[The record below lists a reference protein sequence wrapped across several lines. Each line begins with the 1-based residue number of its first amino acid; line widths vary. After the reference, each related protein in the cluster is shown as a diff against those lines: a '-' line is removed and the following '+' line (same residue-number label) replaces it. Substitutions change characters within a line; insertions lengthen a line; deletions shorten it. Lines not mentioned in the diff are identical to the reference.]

1 MAKERKKHWNKYG
14 KNRKLRQTEE
24 ERQIAELLDQ
34 ADEQDLLR
42 ISAIHS
48 TVSLPLP
55 NRERLAW
62 SVIDRAELAD
72 EEELERRKKFNQ
84 MLRRKKIIRAVA
96 GFGFVAVILLVLALC
111 GVFDR
116 FDLPAYET
124 YYVESGCSFQGEEP
138 KANLPKDRAVCFPSF
153 AQEPQ
158 VDQER
163 RDNTVYHALA
173 EYCSANDYAVGEY
186 QIQNRDY
193 AVIGE
198 DIYLVCDVLG
208 ECMDYRKKAGK
219 KTWKDLGY
227 RDVHMAPDTGK
238 LYQMASVPGELPK
251 DVQPGDLLCLGGK
264 MISID
269 ENMPAN
275 VYLVYMTLYIKLE
288 ERNVKIEK

>member
-1 MAKERKKHWNKYG
+1 MVKERKEHWNKHG

-24 ERQIAELLDQ
+24 ERQIADLLDQ

-55 NRERLAW
+55 NQERLAW

-84 MLRRKKIIRAVA
+84 MLRWKKIIRVMA
-96 GFGFVAVILLVLALC
+96 GCVIVAVILLVLALC

-116 FDLPAYET
+116 FDLPTYET
-124 YYVESGCSFQGEEP
+124 YYVVSGCSFQGEEP
-138 KANLPKDRAVCFPSF
+138 KANLPKDRAVGFPSLT
-153 AQEPQ
+153 QEPH
-158 VDQER
+158 VDREK
-163 RDNTVYHALA
+163 RDNTVYRALA
-173 EYCSANDYAVGEY
+173 EYCSANEYAVGEY
-186 QIQNRDY
+186 RIHNRDY
-193 AVIGE
+193 AVIGN

-208 ECMDYRKKAGK
+208 ECMDYQKKVGK

-227 RDVHMAPDTGK
+227 RNVSMAPDTGK
-238 LYQMASVPGELPK
+238 LYQMAPAPGELPK
-251 DVQPGDLLCLGGK
+251 DVQSGDLISFGRG

-275 VYLVYMTLYIKLE
+275 VYLVYMTLYMKL
-288 ERNVKIEK
+288 

>member
-1 MAKERKKHWNKYG
+1 MVKERKEHWNKHG

-24 ERQIAELLDQ
+24 ERQIADLLDQ

-55 NRERLAW
+55 NQERLAW

-84 MLRRKKIIRAVA
+84 MLRRKKIIRVMA
-96 GFGFVAVILLVLALC
+96 GCGIVAVILLVLALC

-116 FDLPAYET
+116 FDLPTYET
-124 YYVESGCSFQGEEP
+124 YYVVSGCSFQGEEP
-138 KANLPKDRAVCFPSF
+138 KANLPKDRAVGFPSLT
-153 AQEPQ
+153 QEPH
-158 VDQER
+158 VDREK
-163 RDNTVYHALA
+163 RDNTVYRALA
-173 EYCSANDYAVGEY
+173 EYCSANEYAVGEY
-186 QIQNRDY
+186 RIHNRDY
-193 AVIGE
+193 AVIGN

-208 ECMDYRKKAGK
+208 ECMDYQKKVGK

-227 RDVHMAPDTGK
+227 RNVSMAPDTGK
-238 LYQMASVPGELPK
+238 LYQMAPAPGELPK
-251 DVQPGDLLCLGGK
+251 DVQSGDLISFGRG

-275 VYLVYMTLYIKLE
+275 VYLVYMTLYMKL
-288 ERNVKIEK
+288 

>member
-1 MAKERKKHWNKYG
+1 MAIDRKKQWNKHG
-14 KNRKLRQTEE
+14 KSRKLRQSEE

-48 TVSLPLP
+48 SVSLPLP
-55 NRERLAW
+55 NQERLAW
-62 SVIDRAELAD
+62 SVIDRADLAD

-96 GFGFVAVILLVLALC
+96 GCGIVAVILLILALC

-116 FDLPAYET
+116 FDLPTYET
-124 YYVESGCSFQGEEP
+124 YYVASGCSFQGEKP
-138 KANLPKDRAVCFPSF
+138 PATLPKDRAVGFPSLE
-153 AQEPQ
+153 QEPH
-158 VDQER
+158 VDRER

-173 EYCSANDYAVGEY
+173 EYCSANNYAVGEY
-186 QIQNRDY
+186 RIHNKDY
-193 AVIGE
+193 AVI
-198 DIYLVCDVLG
+198 DRDVYLVCDVLA
-208 ECMDYRKKAGK
+208 ECMDYQKKAGN

-227 RDVHMAPDTGK
+227 RNVSMDPNTGR
-238 LYQMASVPGELPK
+238 LYQMSPAAGELPK
-251 DVQPGDLLCLGGK
+251 DVQSGDMLCFGGE

-275 VYLVYMTLYIKLE
+275 VYVVYMTVYMK
-288 ERNVKIEK
+288 VQ